1 MEYSVKYI
9 YRCDDISSVDTFLS
23 LRDVLK
29 LEMFGDG
36 SGIRNFEG
44 VVADLERLFPEI
56 NIPEYDIEQLEN
68 DEQAETTFVDGVLGS
83 LEKDCNVSR
92 KNFKYA
98 IWGCDTAQD
107 VVDSYGLDDSYEI
120 NKYRLK
126 NAVVF
131 QDLGV
136 EGQLYGVNECPE
148 CIYDESKSFAQIS
161 DFSDKIFKYLPFLNV
176 NYAFLESLT
185 SNTLEIAFDSD
196 SKGETIERS
205 DNEPIWWSAKLR
217 NEAFIVNK
225 SMDDY
230 RRILGHV
237 DFNSGN
243 TLGVLKKLKEKLSE
257 CKYLNFLF
265 LKTVGTYVL
274 AVAKRHL
281 DCLDDEI
288 YKVFVDEPMNHE
300 DTLFGKAVV
309 LGYLCF
315 VLGKENVSSLLGVYN
330 LVGAKSDKGD
340 LFSRKSNTILN
351 SLLDQFDE
359 ISFEE
364 NNTFIPTVNGEA
376 SHLKSSPFYQV
387 GNQRRA
393 LITNKLNAISRK
405 NVRSIKQS
413 NRELDAIRA
422 NNVPNIFNGMSQD
435 DILEMRFTFE
445 KSCNAI
451 IDELSKNT
459 KVLYGDYVVTE
470 RIKPN
475 GQRILVPHA
484 GENCDFYPNTQY
496 KKTGVFPPEFA
507 GFIIYA
513 VLNPKTAVTTILS
526 KAIGFTI
533 NDLQRV
539 GGFGFENKVIYYNFI
554 KVMNLLKYA
563 DFDEGML
570 KLRQKFLTQL
580 KGIYGKEVDTKPLR
594 VNVECTDWFYE
605 EVGGSYVVSNKEIG
619 RRAANG
625 KKSNELE
632 KEINMK
638 ESAEELY
645 NRIYEECVCAA
656 GASGISGMAP
666 QHMVSCVDQKAGDV
680 SRFTGG
686 NGGRKVQSEK
696 DVLFKN
702 DSMNVHK
709 RKGKKGDAI
718 TGTGIVYAN
727 GKYMENLKESLDH
740 VFESF
745 DWDDEIYERKR
756 DGLPTECCNCGTDCT
771 DIGKII
777 GGDVYCLSCA
787 EHELREST
795 ETIDLDKSKIVET
808 KRDLNG
814 KIESNHEGSLGDW
827 TDQDSLVFAYDLL
840 DKGEGDLDE
849 RAILKELYR
858 APYFKDLFDEIEK
871 EEERLGG
878 STNNTVGWD
887 NVASDELEH
896 AAKEVHKILQD
907 LKNK

>member
-68 DEQAETTFVDGVLGS
+68 DEQAEITFVDGVLDS

-98 IWGCDTAQD
+98 IWGCDTAQG

-136 EGQLYGVNECPE
+136 EGQLYGVNEYPE
-148 CIYDESKSFAQIS
+148 CMYTES
-161 DFSDKIFKYLPFLNV
+161 
-176 NYAFLESLT
+176 
-185 SNTLEIAFDSD
+185 
-196 SKGETIERS
+196 
-205 DNEPIWWSAKLR
+205 
-217 NEAFIVNK
+217 
-225 SMDDY
+225 
-230 RRILGHV
+230 
-237 DFNSGN
+237 
-243 TLGVLKKLKEKLSE
+243 
-257 CKYLNFLF
+257 
-265 LKTVGTYVL
+265 
-274 AVAKRHL
+274 
-281 DCLDDEI
+281 
-288 YKVFVDEPMNHE
+288 
-300 DTLFGKAVV
+300 
-309 LGYLCF
+309 
-315 VLGKENVSSLLGVYN
+315 
-330 LVGAKSDKGD
+330 
-340 LFSRKSNTILN
+340 
-351 SLLDQFDE
+351 
-359 ISFEE
+359 
-364 NNTFIPTVNGEA
+364 
-376 SHLKSSPFYQV
+376 
-387 GNQRRA
+387 
-393 LITNKLNAISRK
+393 
-405 NVRSIKQS
+405 
-413 NRELDAIRA
+413 
-422 NNVPNIFNGMSQD
+422 
-435 DILEMRFTFE
+435 
-445 KSCNAI
+445 
-451 IDELSKNT
+451 
-459 KVLYGDYVVTE
+459 
-470 RIKPN
+470 
-475 GQRILVPHA
+475 
-484 GENCDFYPNTQY
+484 
-496 KKTGVFPPEFA
+496 
-507 GFIIYA
+507 
-513 VLNPKTAVTTILS
+513 
-526 KAIGFTI
+526 
-533 NDLQRV
+533 
-539 GGFGFENKVIYYNFI
+539 
-554 KVMNLLKYA
+554 
-563 DFDEGML
+563 
-570 KLRQKFLTQL
+570 
-580 KGIYGKEVDTKPLR
+580 
-594 VNVECTDWFYE
+594 
-605 EVGGSYVVSNKEIG
+605 
-619 RRAANG
+619 
-625 KKSNELE
+625 E

-656 GASGISGMAP
+656 GASGISSMAP
-666 QHMVSCVDQKAGDV
+666 QHMMACVDQKDGDV

-756 DGLPTECCNCGTDCT
+756 DGLPTECCNCGADCT
-771 DIGKII
+771 DSGKII

-787 EHELREST
+787 EHELCEST
-795 ETIDLDKSKIVET
+795 ETIDLNKSKIVET

-871 EEERLGG
+871 EEERIGG

-887 NVASDELEH
+887 NVASEELEH